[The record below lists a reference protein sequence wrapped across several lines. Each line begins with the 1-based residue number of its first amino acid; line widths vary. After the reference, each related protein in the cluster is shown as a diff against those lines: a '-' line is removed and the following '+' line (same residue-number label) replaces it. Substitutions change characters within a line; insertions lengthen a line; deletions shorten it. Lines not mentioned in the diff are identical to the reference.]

1 MKNNMV
7 ISINM
12 SELEASQEAIDKASL
27 ESVKAA

>member
-1 MKNNMV
+1 MV
-7 ISINM
+7 VSINM